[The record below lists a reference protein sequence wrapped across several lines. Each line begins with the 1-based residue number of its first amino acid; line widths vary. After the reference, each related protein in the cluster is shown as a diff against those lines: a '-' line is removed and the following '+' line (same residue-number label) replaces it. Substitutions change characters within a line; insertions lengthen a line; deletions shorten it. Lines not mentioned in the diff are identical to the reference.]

1 MALAAAAAVAGQHGV
16 REAAGPAWLFVLVQ
30 TGLVWL
36 SLAVAGDLVWWRVGR
51 DRWTTIV
58 GRTGEF
64 VVLGSI
70 VAECVGLWFAA
81 EAVGVCA
88 ALVMVSRLNGYLA
101 RTLRQPLLLLPGSF
115 VVMIA
120 VSACLLR
127 LPAATP
133 PDQPIGWVD
142 AVFTATSA
150 VCVTGLTVRDTGSGF
165 TPFGQSVIAI
175 SIQLGGLGLM
185 VFGST
190 LALLMGSRL
199 SMREN
204 LTLSTAL
211 DEYPAH
217 RISRFVWFIVLTC
230 VVVEAAGA
238 AALYVALPSGMP
250 DRAWMAV
257 FHSVSAFCNAGFD
270 LTGQSLIGMRG
281 GAAPYLCIVPLV
293 VVGGLGFVVLEEI
306 GKRAAGRAAGS
317 TGRGRLS
324 LHTRLVVVTTALLL
338 LGGSVVI
345 LATQLGGPD
354 ASPGQR
360 VLDAMF
366 MSATART
373 AGFTTMP
380 MEDLTPGSRLTLML
394 LMLVGGSPGSMSGGM
409 KTVVFAV
416 LVLAV
421 VCTVRGR
428 EDVEVF
434 GRAVPDAL
442 VKKAATIAFG
452 LLGLVAV
459 TCLVL
464 DMTESIAF
472 EPLVFEVI
480 SAATTTG
487 LSLGATQELSPA
499 GRLVISAT
507 MVLGRVGPLA
517 LLGSILIGPGSRR
530 AYRFPRERISLG

>member
-1 MALAAAAAVAGQHGV
+1 M
-16 REAAGPAWLFVLVQ
+16 FVLVQ

-175 SIQLGGLGLM
+175 SIQIGGLGLM

-199 SMREN
+199 ALRESH
-204 LTLSTAL
+204 T
-211 DEYPAH
+211 EH
-217 RISRFVWFIVLTC
+217 G
-230 VVVEAAGA
+230 AG
-238 AALYVALPSGMP
+238 
-250 DRAWMAV
+250 
-257 FHSVSAFCNAGFD
+257 
-270 LTGQSLIGMRG
+270 
-281 GAAPYLCIVPLV
+281 
-293 VVGGLGFVVLEEI
+293 
-306 GKRAAGRAAGS
+306 
-317 TGRGRLS
+317 
-324 LHTRLVVVTTALLL
+324 
-338 LGGSVVI
+338 
-345 LATQLGGPD
+345 
-354 ASPGQR
+354 
-360 VLDAMF
+360 
-366 MSATART
+366 
-373 AGFTTMP
+373 
-380 MEDLTPGSRLTLML
+380 
-394 LMLVGGSPGSMSGGM
+394 
-409 KTVVFAV
+409 
-416 LVLAV
+416 
-421 VCTVRGR
+421 
-428 EDVEVF
+428 
-434 GRAVPDAL
+434 
-442 VKKAATIAFG
+442 
-452 LLGLVAV
+452 
-459 TCLVL
+459 
-464 DMTESIAF
+464 
-472 EPLVFEVI
+472 
-480 SAATTTG
+480 
-487 LSLGATQELSPA
+487 
-499 GRLVISAT
+499 
-507 MVLGRVGPLA
+507 
-517 LLGSILIGPGSRR
+517 
-530 AYRFPRERISLG
+530 